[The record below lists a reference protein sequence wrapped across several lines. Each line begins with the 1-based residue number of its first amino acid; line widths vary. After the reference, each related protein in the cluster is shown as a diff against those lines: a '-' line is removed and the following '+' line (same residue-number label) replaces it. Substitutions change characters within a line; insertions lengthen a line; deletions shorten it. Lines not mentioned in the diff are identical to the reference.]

1 MEVRIMAEGAERINE
16 IARGFMPS
24 RVLLSGFE
32 LGVFEALGDGRL
44 SSSEVASKIGADAR
58 ATDRLMNAL
67 VVLDLLVKDGDTFA
81 NSPDARESLI
91 PGKPGFIGG
100 LGHTA
105 NLWETWSTLT
115 EAVRQGTSVF
125 EREGEERAEFVK
137 PFIAAM
143 HFNSSRMAP
152 QVLAEIDLAD
162 VKRLVDVGGGSGA
175 YSIAFCRANP
185 EIEAVVFD
193 MPDVVPLTN
202 EYAAQ
207 AGMSD
212 RISTATGD
220 FTVDELGRDFDLAF
234 MSHILHSNSREEN
247 AELIKRAWRALK
259 PGGQIVV
266 QEFVVDEGRTSP
278 EWSVLFALNML
289 VGTKAGDTYTEAEIA
304 GWFADAGFVDVRRV
318 DPKGTGTTLVMGRK
332 G

>member
-1 MEVRIMAEGAERINE
+1 MVEGDQRIWE
-16 IARGFMPS
+16 IARGFQPS
-24 RVLLSGFE
+24 RVLLTALE
-32 LGVFEALGDGRL
+32 LGVFEALGDGKL
-44 SSSEVASKIGADAR
+44 TSAQVAVKIGADER

-67 VVLDLLVKDGDTFA
+67 VALELLSKEGDLFV
-81 NSPDARESLI
+81 NSRDAREFLI

-125 EREGEERAEFVK
+125 QRQGVAKADHVK

-143 HFNSSRMAP
+143 HFNSSRMAS
-152 QVLAEIDLAD
+152 QILSEIDLTG
-162 VKRLVDVGGGSGA
+162 VKRVLDVGGGSGA

-185 EIEAVVFD
+185 EITATVFD
-193 MPDVVPLTN
+193 LPDVVPLTL

-220 FTVDELGRDFDLAF
+220 FTKGELGRDFDLAF
-234 MSHILHSNSREEN
+234 LSHILHSNSPAEN

-266 QEFVVDEGRTSP
+266 QEFVVDEGRTTP
-278 EWSVLFALNML
+278 AWAVLFALNML
-289 VGTKAGDTYTEAEIA
+289 VGTTAGDTYTEREIT
-304 GWFADAGFVDVRRV
+304 GWFADAGFTGIRRV
-318 DPKGTGTTLVMGRK
+318 DPPDAQSTLVMGRK